1 MDISRS
7 ECFVCKKAKGLIPYK
22 DLFFCESCAFEFLYK
37 ADVAFNFILVENR
50 RNDFYHITQVREGT
64 LYQAIKDRKLFDS
77 VMMPYIRTRIRD
89 YVRFCEQDPFILTL
103 EEAKKLIGG
112 NEKWQVL

>member
-1 MDISRS
+1 MAISRS
-7 ECFVCKKAKGLIPYK
+7 ECFVCKKANGLIPYK

-50 RNDFYHITQVREGT
+50 RNDFYHIMQVKEGT

-77 VMMPYIRTRIRD
+77 VMMPYIRYRIRD
-89 YVRFCEQDPFILTL
+89 YARFCEQDPFILTL
-103 EEAKKLIGG
+103 EEAQKLIGG
-112 NEKWQVL
+112 NSKWQVL